1 MTIMHEDAL
10 TKEKNASRLFILIV
24 SRVFIITLFLGI
36 TIFVDIKK
44 QTFTIPQITVNFF
57 YFIVGVIYFFS
68 IIYILLFKF
77 RKNLKRNLYLQIAVD
92 IIIVTSL
99 IFMFGNTQIDYSLF
113 YTMVIIYSV
122 IFLGRNGGLVVASVS
137 SIFYGLLLELEFYR
151 MMPIISFIKYDYELN
166 AADVLTNVMVRI
178 ISFYV
183 LTFLVSF
190 IVEQEKK
197 AITLLEEKESEFNQ
211 LDLLFRS
218 IIESVYT
225 GVMTI
230 DLQNVIKTF
239 NNAAE
244 EITGFSRA
252 RVQGRRMDEVFPEFL
267 PFLTEK
273 IINEQI
279 KSRIEIVIKGSK
291 GNKVSLGLS
300 VSPLKGKQEN
310 RIGNILIFQDITQIK
325 QMEKDME
332 KNRNMAL
339 IGEMAAG
346 WAHEVRNPLAAIT
359 GSIEL
364 LKQGLELEG
373 MNKRL
378 MEIVLRSKDQ
388 LEIFARDFLLLAR
401 PVPASRELV
410 DINKVIE
417 EVLEHVKLNK
427 DWTDKI
433 KITKNLSNTARAFAN
448 KEQIRQVIN
457 NLMLNA
463 VQSMEEGGVLS
474 IETKLAESDD
484 RKEFAETKISDTGCG
499 IKEDDLYKIFE
510 PFFTDKEKGTG
521 LGLTIVNHIVNGYN
535 GKITIESEKG
545 KGTICRVWLPAGKE
559 KISEQLQK

>member
-1 MTIMHEDAL
+1 MHEDAL